1 MSVRTKNLK
10 APLGFFLFADK
21 IKKAGERLPIQRSP
35 EIFRKPKKHP
45 WFSSKNSVET
55 SWSPLTPEHG
65 FPSLHSSKAQGAPP
79 QPAAEPPQRYKKTG
93 GTRRGSSC
101 KKS

>member
-35 EIFRKPKKHP
+35 EIFRKPKKTSLVL
-45 WFSSKNSVET
+45 FKKIGRNFMVSS
-55 SWSPLTPEHG
+55 H
-65 FPSLHSSKAQGAPP
+65 A
-79 QPAAEPPQRYKKTG
+79 
-93 GTRRGSSC
+93 GTRLPIAVHLC
-101 KKS
+101 KA